1 MGEAYIIFQ
10 ACLKFKCKM
19 AGSRIPYTFQRG
31 LPYTG
36 FKKEAASLLYKL
48 MGFNKYGLMR
58 DDIRM
63 ETSDVKEAL
72 TRLPPK
78 LYDERQFRISRAIM
92 LSCQRNI
99 LPKEQWTKL
108 EDDVMYLK
116 PYIEEVQKE
125 RAERAEWLKGNKES

>member
-1 MGEAYIIFQ
+1 
-10 ACLKFKCKM
+10 M

-36 FKKEAASLLYKL
+36 FKLELASLMYRL

-72 TRLPPK
+72 ERLPPK

-116 PYIEEVQKE
+116 PYIEEVQRE